1 METPIDFRHQPP
13 IGYFYS
19 FEEFK
24 PGIIG
29 IWLNNKRKFDYNLG
43 KPTRTIWGFWK
54 SKTNKFFAPINSK
67 TIGKEVDLKQT
78 RDYTAM
84 QIKSSPL
91 DAFFL

>member
-29 IWLNNKRKFDYNLG
+29 IWLNNKRRFDYNLG

-91 DAFFL
+91 DSFFL

>member
-29 IWLNNKRKFDYNLG
+29 IWLNNKRRFDYNLG

>member
-91 DAFFL
+91 DSFFL

>member
-24 PGIIG
+24 PGTVS

-91 DAFFL
+91 DSFFL

>member
-24 PGIIG
+24 PGTVS
-29 IWLNNKRKFDYNLG
+29 IWLNNKRRFDYNLG

-91 DAFFL
+91 DSFFL

>member
-29 IWLNNKRKFDYNLG
+29 IWLNNKRRFDYNLG

-67 TIGKEVDLKQT
+67 TIGKEVEFKNT
-78 RDYTAM
+78 RNYTAM
-84 QIKSSPL
+84 QIKPSPL
-91 DAFFL
+91 DAFFV

>member
-29 IWLNNKRKFDYNLG
+29 IWLNNKRRFDYNLG

-91 DAFFL
+91 DSLFV